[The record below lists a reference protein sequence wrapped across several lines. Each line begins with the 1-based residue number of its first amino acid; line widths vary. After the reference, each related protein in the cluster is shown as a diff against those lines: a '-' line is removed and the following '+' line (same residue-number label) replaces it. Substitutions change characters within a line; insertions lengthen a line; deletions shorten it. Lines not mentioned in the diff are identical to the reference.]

1 MKAIRV
7 LCKDNV
13 DEVLENPSEYV
24 DETFDLPLVEI
35 NKILI
40 MVGKNE
46 EDGRY
51 YLVVEDDETSQDYY
65 LNENESLIEKYE
77 WLLEKELL

>member
-1 MKAIRV
+1 MIKV
-7 LCKDNV
+7 LCKDNIE
-13 DEVLENPSEYV
+13 EVLNNPNDYV

-35 NKILI
+35 DKVLI

-77 WLLEKELL
+77 WLLKKELL